1 MNGEFWQLP
10 GRKGILAAS
19 RQEGYA
25 KKGVRRGPGVPGG
38 SPGHPKSVREAPR
51 GTQNRPKSLPGPSG
65 GSEKRSREAT
75 RAKKCRKKRPG
86 RVPGSEKSARGGS
99 RGAIFVD
106 FRSILGGFSR
116 FVEVCRVDS
125 RVFCRT
131 CRHRQNTA
139 WAESKLMSA
148 GGRMPRISRI
158 SAKNHEV
165 SGKFAKLAGNRRKSA
180 EKSAPGT
187 KKCRKK
193 RPGARK

>member
-1 MNGEFWQLP
+1 MPKRGS
-10 GRKGILAAS
+10 G
-19 RQEGYA
+19 
-25 KKGVRRGPGVPGG
+25 GVRG
-38 SPGHPKSVREAPR
+38 SREAPR

-75 RAKKCRKKRPG
+75 GAKKCRKKRPG

-99 RGAIFVD
+99 RGSIFVD

-158 SAKNHEV
+158 SAKNHEIP
-165 SGKFAKLAGNRRKSA
+165 GKFAKLAGNRRKSA
-180 EKSAPGT
+180 GKSAPGA
-187 KKCRKK
+187 KKGRKK
-193 RPGARK
+193 RPGSPKVKKKLGLHA